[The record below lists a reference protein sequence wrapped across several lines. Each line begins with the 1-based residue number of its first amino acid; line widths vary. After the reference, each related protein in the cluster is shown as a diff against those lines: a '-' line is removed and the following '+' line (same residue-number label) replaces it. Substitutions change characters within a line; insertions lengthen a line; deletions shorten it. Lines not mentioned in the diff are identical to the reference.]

1 MRNQIRRRGTRRNL
15 IRRRDT
21 VSEIP
26 DELLLTILSFLPSKD
41 VVVTSAISK
50 RWKSLWK
57 EVKTFR
63 YDDPYPLPFNMFA
76 LFIRSRS
83 TVGILQL
90 KLSPGFSR
98 TDINPLVNDAVAR
111 SLRELRIEML
121 YISFELPQCLY
132 FYQQLETLILQKLSL
147 VDIPS
152 NVSLIGVKKLHIL
165 SVRFLSDESVIKL
178 LSICPLLEDLVV
190 RRSLYTNVM
199 IFTIDVPTLK
209 NLYIYNSWKSRPEG
223 VHGFVVNAPSLRCF
237 YIKDSFS
244 NYLRFGNMPELVKAS
259 VNIVCDQPEDILGS
273 LASTRYLSLCLQSP
287 YLPLATSFLFLDQL
301 ELYSCPSQW
310 CNLLKDA
317 PILRVLKLY
326 QKHSQSNDVTD
337 SWNQPISVPECLM
350 SHLEIFEWRH
360 YNGTDQEREAAKYIL
375 GNASCLKKASFYS
388 KSARKHDILK
398 ELESVERG
406 SKTCML
412 VFE

>member
-1 MRNQIRRRGTRRNL
+1 MRNQIRRRGTRRNP

-41 VVVTSAISK
+41 VLATSAISK

-57 EVKTFR
+57 EVTTFR

-83 TVGILQL
+83 SVDILQL

-244 NYLRFGNMPELVKAS
+244 NYLRFGNMTELVKAS
-259 VNIVCDQPEDILGS
+259 VNI
-273 LASTRYLSLCLQSP
+273 SP
-287 YLPLATSFLFLDQL
+287 YLPLATSFLFLDHL

-326 QKHSQSNDVTD
+326 QKHSQPNDVTD